1 MKTLEQIKNDYA
13 VTQGCK
19 DFSELLMTTYKQ
31 SDLGDIYDDLLFLV
45 QKECLKLASRNSKVV
60 VEGILTEEK
69 KTSFT
74 LFDKGVKGVVKRKV
88 SVCKESITNEKNII
102 K

>member
-1 MKTLEQIKNDYA
+1 MKTLEQIRNDYA

-45 QKECLKLASRNSKVV
+45 QKECLKLASENAEVD
-60 VEGILTEEK
+60 EILE
-69 KTSFT
+69 
-74 LFDKGVKGVVKRKV
+74 LNGDRYYLVN
-88 SVCKESITNEKNII
+88 KESITNEKNII